1 MNKKKVEQIIRERA
15 LTGASLRI
23 LAKKYGLSA
32 STIYRMVNKDELI
45 DKALRS
51 EKTELPDDV
60 KQLKELLRKER
71 LKTELL
77 NNIIDI
83 ADKELG
89 INIRKKS
96 GTKRSE

>member
-1 MNKKKVEQIIRERA
+1 MNKRKA
-15 LTGASLRI
+15 LRI
-23 LAKKYGLSA
+23 VQEREVRGTSFRTLAKKYGISH
-32 STIYRMVNKDELI
+32 SRIYRMVKKEETGGLPEG
-45 DKALRS
+45 R
-51 EKTELPDDV
+51 EEELPDDV

-89 INIRKKS
+89 TNIRKKS
-96 GTKRSE
+96 GTRRSE

>member
-1 MNKKKVEQIIRERA
+1 MNKRKA
-15 LTGASLRI
+15 LRI
-23 LAKKYGLSA
+23 VQEREVSGTSFRTLAKKYGISH
-32 STIYRMVNKDELI
+32 SRIYRMVKKEETRGLP
-45 DKALRS
+45 KGK
-51 EKTELPDDV
+51 EELPDDV

-89 INIRKKS
+89 TNIRKKS
-96 GTKRSE
+96 GTRRSE

>member
-15 LTGASLRI
+15 LTGSSLRI

-45 DKALRS
+45 DRALRS

-89 INIRKKS
+89 TNIRKKS
-96 GTKRSE
+96 GTRRSE